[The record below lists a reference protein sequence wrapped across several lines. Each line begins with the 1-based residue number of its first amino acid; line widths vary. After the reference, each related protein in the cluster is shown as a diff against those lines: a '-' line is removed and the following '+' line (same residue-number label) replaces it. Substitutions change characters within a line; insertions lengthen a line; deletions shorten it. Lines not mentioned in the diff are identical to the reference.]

1 MSAQPAQKKNKGKAS
16 NLKPGKRPGARHRV
30 ATAALDVFCLQLKLK
45 TSARAAAIA
54 AGYAPTSAMT
64 LIAHP
69 RFEERMK
76 AVEDKLLTTLVE
88 RGIEQY
94 ELDVS
99 AVDAEMMNIL
109 VNGKHHFVR
118 GDADRVKAGETI
130 YRRLK
135 LIEPMTVTASANAAA
150 KAQGTTVFEVYK
162 SQWQIDKE
170 RQMAARL
177 EASATP
183 AAQPYG
189 SSPTTLAIPAKTTAE

>member
-1 MSAQPAQKKNKGKAS
+1 MSAQPAQTKKGKAS

-30 ATAALDVFCLQLKLK
+30 ATAALDIFCLQLKLN

-54 AGYAPTSAMT
+54 AGYSPTSAMT

-76 AVEDKLLTTLVE
+76 AVEDKLLATLVE
-88 RGIEQY
+88 KSIDKY
-94 ELDVS
+94 ELDIS

-135 LIEPMTVTASANAAA
+135 LIEPMTISATANAAA
-150 KAQGTTVFEVYK
+150 KAQGNTVFEVYK

-170 RQMAARL
+170 KRMTERIEAAT
-177 EASATP
+177 TP
-183 AAQPYG
+183 AIQSYG